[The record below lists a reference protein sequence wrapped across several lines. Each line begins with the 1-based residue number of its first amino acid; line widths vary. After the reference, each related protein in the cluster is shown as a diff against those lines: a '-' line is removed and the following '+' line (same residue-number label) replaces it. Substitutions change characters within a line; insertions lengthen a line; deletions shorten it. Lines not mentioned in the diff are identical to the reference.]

1 MASYGHWVGFSL
13 FHLSQKIET
22 FGAMQGYI
30 IMKPL
35 CGDAAEKE
43 ETIQMIQ
50 KCIAVFIAVM
60 VLLMAGCSAPPDE
73 GNEAIF
79 FFPSEEVTHEGTWLT
94 WPHKYADKQ
103 SYYFGEEGIDGEVYV
118 QMLEPIWIEITK
130 ALHTGETVHI
140 IAYNAEEQARIE
152 KLLQEN
158 EVDLSKIDFVIIET
172 DDVWMRDTGPIF
184 TLKDGKELA
193 IANFIFDGYGNAI
206 EPEYYAKDA
215 QIAANI
221 ASLKGFEC
229 IDIDMVLEGGSVEV
243 DGHGTLIAA
252 KSSVVGTERNT
263 EMRIEEVEAYLKK
276 YYGVTNI
283 IWIEG
288 LKNEDITDGHIDACV
303 KFAEGNKLVTLPY
316 DDFMWYCSETEQDWE
331 IVSNAV
337 NADGVPYEIVEIPLT
352 ETFYEELEDYGCYLN
367 YYVGNEVVLVPI
379 YGDVNDQ
386 VAMDIIASLYP
397 TRRIVGINCLNLALF
412 GGMVHCVTQQQP
424 ALDAIIST
432 K

>member
-1 MASYGHWVGFSL
+1 MIR
-13 FHLSQKIET
+13 KI
-22 FGAMQGYI
+22 
-30 IMKPL
+30 
-35 CGDAAEKE
+35 
-43 ETIQMIQ
+43 
-50 KCIAVFIAVM
+50 IAILMVM
-60 VLLMAGCSAPPDE
+60 LVLLMAGCSAPAVE
-73 GNEAIF
+73 ENTAMF
-79 FFPSEEVTHEGTWLT
+79 FFPSEEVKHEGTWLT

-103 SYYFGEEGIDGEVYV
+103 TYYFGEEGIDGEVYV
-118 QMLEPIWIEITK
+118 EMLEPVWIEITK

-140 IAYNAEEQARIE
+140 IVYNEAERTRIE
-152 KLLQEN
+152 NLLLEN
-158 EVDLSKIDFVIIET
+158 EVNLEKIDFVIMET

-184 TLKDGKELA
+184 TIKDNKELA
-193 IANFIFDGYGNAI
+193 IANFTFDGYGNAI

-215 QIAANI
+215 QIATNI
-221 ASLKGFEC
+221 AAQKGFEF

-243 DGHGTLIAA
+243 DGNGTLIAA

-263 EMRIEEVEAYLKK
+263 GMSVEEVENYLKK

-303 KFAEGNKLVTLPY
+303 KFAQGNKLVTLPH
-316 DDFMWYCSETEQDWE
+316 DDFMWYCSETEKDWE
-331 IVSNAV
+331 TVTKAKNAE
-337 NADGVPYEIVEIPLT
+337 GVPYEIVEIPLT

-386 VAMDIIASLYP
+386 VAMDIIAGLYP
-397 TRRIVGINCLNLALF
+397 TRKVVGINCLNLALF

-424 ALDAIIST
+424 ALDATVSAD
-432 K
+432 

>member
-1 MASYGHWVGFSL
+1 MRKWIALIMAF
-13 FHLSQKIET
+13 
-22 FGAMQGYI
+22 
-30 IMKPL
+30 IM
-35 CGDAAEKE
+35 
-43 ETIQMIQ
+43 
-50 KCIAVFIAVM
+50 
-60 VLLMAGCSAPPDE
+60 LLMTGCTAKLEIDDPSTY
-73 GNEAIF
+73 
-79 FFPSEEVTHEGTWLT
+79 FFPGEDVTHEGTWLT

-103 SYYFGEEGIDGEVYV
+103 AYYFGEEGIDGDVYV
-118 QMLEPIWIEITK
+118 EMLEPIWIEMTK

-140 IAYNAEEQARIE
+140 IVYNEEEQTRVENI
-152 KLLQEN
+152 LREN
-158 EVDLSKIDFVIIET
+158 EVDLEKIDFVIMET

-184 TLKDGKELA
+184 TIKDNKELV

-243 DGHGTLIAA
+243 DGNGTLIAA
-252 KSSVVGTERNT
+252 KSSVVGSERNT
-263 EMRIEEVEAYLKK
+263 GMKVKEVEEYLKK

-283 IWIEG
+283 IWIDG

-303 KFAEGNKLVTLPY
+303 KFAEGNKLVTLPH
-316 DDFMWYCSETEQDWE
+316 DDFMWYCSEKEKDWKT
-331 IVSNAV
+331 VMNAK
-337 NADGVPYEIVEIPLT
+337 NAEGVPYEIVEIPLT

-386 VAMDIIASLYP
+386 VALDIIADLYP
-397 TRRIVGINCLNLALF
+397 TRKVVGINCLTLSLF

-424 ALDAIIST
+424 ALDAIVSAD
-432 K
+432 

>member
-1 MASYGHWVGFSL
+1 
-13 FHLSQKIET
+13 
-22 FGAMQGYI
+22 
-30 IMKPL
+30 
-35 CGDAAEKE
+35 
-43 ETIQMIQ
+43 MIR
-50 KCIAVFIAVM
+50 KWIA
-60 VLLMAGCSAPPDE
+60 LLMAITVLFMTGCAAKSEIDDPSTYR
-73 GNEAIF
+73 
-79 FFPSEEVTHEGTWLT
+79 FPSEEVTHEGTWLA

-103 SYYFGEEGIDGEVYV
+103 TYYFGDEGIDGEVYV
-118 QMLEPIWIEITK
+118 EMLEPIWIEMTK
-130 ALHTGETVHI
+130 VLHTGETVHI
-140 IAYNAEEQARIE
+140 IVYNEEEQTRVGNI
-152 KLLQEN
+152 LQEN
-158 EVDLSKIDFVIIET
+158 EVNLEKIDFVIMET

-184 TLKDGKELA
+184 TIKDNKELV

-206 EPEYYAKDA
+206 ESEYYAKDA

-229 IDIDMVLEGGSVEV
+229 IDIDMVLEGGSVEI
-243 DGHGTLIAA
+243 DGNGTLIAA
-252 KSSVVGTERNT
+252 KSSVVGSERNT
-263 EMRIEEVEAYLKK
+263 GMKVKEVEEYLKK

-316 DDFMWYCSETEQDWE
+316 DDFMWYCSETEKDWKT
-331 IVSNAV
+331 VTKAKNAE
-337 NADGVPYEIVEIPLT
+337 GVPYEIVEIPLT

-386 VAMDIIASLYP
+386 VAMDIIAGLYP
-397 TRRIVGINCLNLALF
+397 TRKVVGINCLTLSLF

-424 ALDAIIST
+424 AFEPNVSAD
-432 K
+432 